1 MITARLHAVGD
12 MRMHDEERPVVGPGE
27 VLLKVTAVGICGSDL
42 HWYGEGGIG
51 DAKLARPLVLGH
63 EFAAVIAEGPR
74 AGERVAVDPA
84 VPCEKCDLC
93 LAGHPNLCPH
103 TRFSG
108 HGADDGALREY
119 MAWPERCLFPIP
131 DSLSDVDGAMLEPLG
146 VAIYAMDQA
155 QLPIGGEAAVFGC
168 GPIGLLTIQLLCAAG
183 AVRVFAWDP
192 RPHRLRAAAGMGAI
206 VPDST
211 LHDAAAVG
219 RWVWE
224 STSGRGVD
232 VAFEIAGT
240 DAAVESALWA
250 VKPAGRVM
258 LVGIP
263 DDDATRFPAGL
274 ARRKGVTLQLV
285 RRMKFVYPR
294 AIALAARGV
303 VDLRACVS
311 DCLPLSRTVDAFELA
326 AQRTGLK
333 VVVVSESSERTTSRL
348 RQ

>member
-12 MRMHDEERPVVGPGE
+12 MRMHDEERPVAGPGE

-74 AGERVAVDPA
+74 AGQRVAVDPA
-84 VPCEKCDLC
+84 VPCDKCELC

-108 HGADDGALREY
+108 HGHDDGAFREY
-119 MAWPERCLFPIP
+119 MAWPEHCLFPIP
-131 DSLSDVDGAMLEPLG
+131 DSISDVDGAMLEPLG

-155 QLPIGGEAAVFGC
+155 QVPIGGTAAVFGC
-168 GPIGLLTIQLLCAAG
+168 GPIGLLTIQLLKAAG
-183 AVRVFAWDP
+183 ATQIYAFDL
-192 RPHRLRAAAGMGAI
+192 RPHRLRAAAQMGAI
-206 VPDST
+206 VPDAAPR
-211 LHDAAAVG
+211 DAEAAG

-224 STSGRGVD
+224 KTGGHGVD

-240 DAAVESALWA
+240 DGAVESALWA
-250 VKPAGRVM
+250 VRPAGRVM

-263 DDDATRFPAGL
+263 DDDTTRFPAGL

-294 AIALAARGV
+294 AIALAEQGL

-311 DCLPLSRTVDAFELA
+311 DCVPLAHTVEAFALA

-333 VVVVSESSERTTSRL
+333 VVVVN
-348 RQ
+348 Q